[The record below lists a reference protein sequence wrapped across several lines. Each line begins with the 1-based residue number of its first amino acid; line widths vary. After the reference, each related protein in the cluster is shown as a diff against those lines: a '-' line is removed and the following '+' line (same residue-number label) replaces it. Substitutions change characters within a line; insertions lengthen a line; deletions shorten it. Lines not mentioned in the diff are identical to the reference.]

1 MAAPVRRELA
11 PLPDLRCPLAQAGRA
26 SHEWA
31 PRPSGGFYCT
41 ACLDNISVSD
51 VDDWK
56 LLLEIESQRGE
67 TALSGEAYHVLL
79 TIAADSVSLSPSE
92 RRLLRRLAAEPAYVI
107 PHEDLGEALWGAES
121 ADFYD
126 RAALRQQV
134 TALRRKLVKLS
145 VGVTAVPG
153 VGYRL
158 TMTSADHADDTP
170 PA

>member
-79 TIAADSVSLSPSE
+79 TIAADSVSLS
-92 RRLLRRLAAEPAYVI
+92 A
-107 PHEDLGEALWGAES
+107 
-121 ADFYD
+121 
-126 RAALRQQV
+126 
-134 TALRRKLVKLS
+134 
-145 VGVTAVPG
+145 VTAVSDARLPPG
-153 VGYRL
+153 
-158 TMTSADHADDTP
+158 SP
-170 PA
+170 PAPSATISTAACGP